1 MFRSSRMANIRL
13 ILVSGIVLALLA
25 YISVLISHG
34 GLRMDSM
41 DGFADLGQK
50 TNVFTMYYMDGCP
63 HCESI
68 LPAYKKFAASGQFQL
83 NGKKTKI
90 RMLEQGDPSAA
101 PELEAR
107 NVKGFPTFILAT
119 KSGKFVEYQG
129 DRSIEAIKE
138 FIGEN
143 AA

>member
-1 MFRSSRMANIRL
+1 MANMRL
-13 ILVSGIVLALLA
+13 ILVIGIVVVVLA
-25 YISVLISHG
+25 YISALVNSGNVRI
-34 GLRMDSM
+34 DT
-41 DGFADLGQK
+41 FADLGQK
-50 TNVFTMYYMDGCP
+50 TNVFTMYYMNGCP

-68 LPAYKKFAASGQFQL
+68 LPEYKKFVASGQFQS
-83 NGKKTKI
+83 NGKKTTI
-90 RMLEQGDPSAA
+90 RMLEQGDSSAA

-119 KSGKFVEYQG
+119 ASGNFVEYQG
-129 DRSIEAIKE
+129 DRSVNAIKK

>member
-1 MFRSSRMANIRL
+1 MRT
-13 ILVSGIVLALLA
+13 ILVIALVVSIIA
-25 YISVLISHG
+25 YIWVIATDTSFQ
-34 GLRMDSM
+34 M

-50 TNVFTMYYMDGCP
+50 TNTFTMYYMNGCP

-68 LPAYKKFAASGQFQL
+68 LPEFKNFAAAGQIQL

-90 RMLEQGDPSAA
+90 RMLEQGDSAAA

-119 KSGKFVEYQG
+119 VDGNFVEYQG
-129 DRSIEAIKE
+129 ERSVESIKK

-143 AA
+143 AV